1 MQAIS
6 AISPS
11 LEGGSGA
18 ASVSRKPSAATLRRV
33 QPVRALRAFRGL
45 VADKDDTRQVFEI
58 MNALSGRSPDWGYR
72 RMMDTPAG
80 GKQAY
85 ERLELSDLLQDRQ
98 WLAQFKP
105 GTVGAAY
112 CAFIDPQNFTAYGLA
127 EDSRKV
133 ADTEIEA
140 AHPRAWYARRLRDV
154 HDIWHVLTGYHSDAL
169 GEACVVAFS
178 LPQTRSAGFGL
189 IAGGIAVQ
197 FMRART
203 GYPCARAVLQAWRN
217 GRRAAWLPGE
227 DYEKLLAEPLDEARR
242 RLKIAPPTLY
252 DQVPPSVRNAYQGGK
267 G

>member
-1 MQAIS
+1 MKARLVVVGNGMAGMRTVEEVLKLAPDLYDITVFG
-6 AISPS
+6 AEPHGNYNRVLLSP
-11 LEGGSGA
+11 LLAG
-18 ASVSRKPSAATLRRV
+18 
-33 QPVRALRAFRGL
+33 
-45 VADKDDTRQVFEI
+45 DKNVDEI
-58 MNALSGRSPDWGYR
+58 ML
-72 RMMDTPAG
+72 
-80 GKQAY
+80 
-85 ERLELSDLLQDRQ
+85 
-98 WLAQFKP
+98 
-105 GTVGAAY
+105 
-112 CAFIDPQNFTAYGLA
+112 
-127 EDSRKV
+127 
-133 ADTEIEA
+133 
-140 AHPRAWYARRLRDV
+140 HPRAWYARRLRDV

-227 DYEKLLAEPLDEARR
+227 DYEKLLAEPLDQARR
-242 RLKIAPPTLY
+242 RLKIPAPTLY